1 MRDLPVFRSST
12 EGLGYL
18 RKLESDLMYACAFI
32 CGSSVKL
39 IWIEIRFNL
48 KIPSFLPLCAIM
60 KIAAGKVFSCGN
72 NCTE

>member
-1 MRDLPVFRSST
+1 MRDLPVFRSFI

-18 RKLESDLMYACAFI
+18 RKLESDLICTCAFI
-32 CGSSVKL
+32 CGSSVEL

-48 KIPSFLPLCAIM
+48 KIPSFLPVCAIM
-60 KIAAGKVFSCGN
+60 KIAAGKVFSCN